1 MEKAL
6 DQHKDNPQLSL
17 LYFPKELS
25 RKEALEQDL
34 EFFNGPDWRE
44 MLTPVTPAQQ
54 AYINAIERCA
64 SSPTPELLA
73 AHSYVRYLGDLSGGQ
88 VLAKRLQK
96 FNDIPEDQGIAF
108 YLFDEVEDANTFKEM
123 FRIRLNQIEV
133 SEELQQQIVEE
144 AKETFL
150 RNIDLFREF
159 DEDLEGTAMT
169 EQEQAEHLAALEP
182 ERAKLAAEERAR
194 RQALRALPPQPISQ
208 PSWHPSA
215 LWNSLAHAV
224 GLA

>member
-1 MEKAL
+1 
-6 DQHKDNPQLSL
+6 
-17 LYFPKELS
+17 
-25 RKEALEQDL
+25 
-34 EFFNGPDWRE
+34 
-44 MLTPVTPAQQ
+44 
-54 AYINAIERCA
+54 
-64 SSPTPELLA
+64 
-73 AHSYVRYLGDLSGGQ
+73 
-88 VLAKRLQK
+88 LQK
-96 FNDIPEDQGIAF
+96 FNDIPEDQGVAF
-108 YLFDEVEDANTFKEM
+108 YQFDEVEDADTFKEM
-123 FRIRLNQIEV
+123 FRKRLNQIEV

-159 DEDLEGTAMT
+159 DEDLGGTAMT

-194 RQALRALPPQPISQ
+194 RQALKTLPPQPISQ